1 MIIWSFSGIALGLLL
16 IIGIFGLVEFQTEG
30 GKQMPKVLL
39 FFSFIP
45 IVYVILAAFKVE
57 FFYGITKAVM
67 VGDPIFLI
75 PSLAQN
81 NPKQKRKMFYI
92 LKYAICVFVLLSLI
106 IGGLNQVV
114 WIVVDWIYVCITIAL
129 LI

>member
-1 MIIWSFSGIALGLLL
+1 MVFWIFGGITLGLLL
-16 IIGIFGLVEFQTEG
+16 TVGILGLVEFQTEG
-30 GKQMPKVLL
+30 GKQMPKVFV

-45 IVYVILAAFKVE
+45 IIYVVLAAFKID
-57 FFYGITKAVM
+57 FFYGIAKGVM
-67 VGDPIFLI
+67 FLDPIFLI

-92 LKYAICVFVLLSLI
+92 LKYVICVFVLLSLI

>member
-1 MIIWSFSGIALGLLL
+1 MIIWSIGGIALGLLL
-16 IIGIFGLVEFQTEG
+16 IVGIFGLVEFQTEG

-45 IVYVILAAFKVE
+45 IICVVLAAFKVE
-57 FFYGITKAVM
+57 FFYGIAKAVM
-67 VGDPIFLI
+67 FIDPVFLI

-81 NPKQKRKMFYI
+81 NPKQKRKCFYI
-92 LKYAICVFVLLSLI
+92 LKYIICAFVLLSLI
-106 IGGLNQVV
+106 TGGLNQII
-114 WIVVDWIYVCITIAL
+114 WIIVDWVYVCTTIAL